1 MSCLRL
7 ALIFLT
13 ALKFVRIFKTL
24 FFRKKHGSIFSKRKK
39 RKKTICPTVSK
50 QTRIDLKMAGQA
62 INTGALE
69 RFTQLEIAIWISIK

>member
-1 MSCLRL
+1 MG
-7 ALIFLT
+7 AFFLN
-13 ALKFVRIFKTL
+13 AKNE
-24 FFRKKHGSIFSKRKK
+24 
-39 RKKTICPTVSK
+39 KKTICPTVRK